1 MCSANNQESN
11 KAVVNLLSLNFDNID
26 RCVKFLH
33 QQEKVFFENIYEC
46 YNDSWD
52 ENTESVQRIWNV
64 LLQNKKIAV
73 TWDNV
78 ESYYTKFDHT
88 ITTELV
94 QFVCT
99 YIDEMK
105 NIRIVDPEVSR
116 GQLIVGLIKSKD
128 VLPKI

>member
-1 MCSANNQESN
+1 MMIVYRKPDVGDDVSAHYYTSILATKDKRILEYVHMHMDIYMEKVEMCSANNQESN

-64 LLQNKKIAV
+64 LLQNKKI
-73 TWDNV
+73 
-78 ESYYTKFDHT
+78 
-88 ITTELV
+88 
-94 QFVCT
+94 
-99 YIDEMK
+99 
-105 NIRIVDPEVSR
+105 
-116 GQLIVGLIKSKD
+116 G
-128 VLPKI
+128 